1 MISND
6 FLDEERE
13 KLWKE
18 VLSLK
23 DDVALLRVDLDKGT
37 SDYEAEAKQS
47 SRKSSE
53 YRNRSQA
60 AKEAAESALE
70 SIHLNQKYIDALHR
84 KFRGHSDHIDNV
96 LIQCNEATNKFDNF
110 YTKIK
115 DLETLLSKYDDY
127 VSQINDINSYHD
139 QSEETNSKINVL
151 YSAISNHKKEVDEI
165 YLSIFGFEENDEE
178 TGEARFIS
186 GKKQELEKAYSALSS
201 GINEAES
208 NIESLKESTSQSNE
222 EFLNEQ
228 AEKVGEQIEK
238 WDTEHASTTKK
249 IKDLLPDALTTGLSH
264 AFSEKRKS
272 EINSGEKLS
281 RVFGFSIL
289 GLVIVSL
296 IPFGVNAYL
305 LSGGKGLEDVIRDLP
320 RLLTSIIPLY
330 IPLVWLAYSS
340 NKKAN
345 LSKRLV
351 EEYTHK
357 EVLSKTFEGLS
368 SQIESIEEESIS
380 SELRIKLLYNLLEVS
395 AENPGKLIS
404 NYNSSDHPLIDALE
418 TSSKLGE
425 NMRKLDK
432 FPGLAKISELLDKR
446 AKRLL
451 KEQTDNI
458 ADALEAVND

>member
-139 QSEETNSKINVL
+139 QSEETNSQINVL
-151 YSAISNHKKEVDEI
+151 YSAI
-165 YLSIFGFEENDEE
+165 
-178 TGEARFIS
+178 
-186 GKKQELEKAYSALSS
+186 
-201 GINEAES
+201 
-208 NIESLKESTSQSNE
+208 
-222 EFLNEQ
+222 
-228 AEKVGEQIEK
+228 
-238 WDTEHASTTKK
+238 
-249 IKDLLPDALTTGLSH
+249 
-264 AFSEKRKS
+264 
-272 EINSGEKLS
+272 
-281 RVFGFSIL
+281 
-289 GLVIVSL
+289 
-296 IPFGVNAYL
+296 
-305 LSGGKGLEDVIRDLP
+305 
-320 RLLTSIIPLY
+320 
-330 IPLVWLAYSS
+330 
-340 NKKAN
+340 
-345 LSKRLV
+345 
-351 EEYTHK
+351 
-357 EVLSKTFEGLS
+357 
-368 SQIESIEEESIS
+368 
-380 SELRIKLLYNLLEVS
+380 
-395 AENPGKLIS
+395 
-404 NYNSSDHPLIDALE
+404 
-418 TSSKLGE
+418 
-425 NMRKLDK
+425 
-432 FPGLAKISELLDKR
+432 
-446 AKRLL
+446 
-451 KEQTDNI
+451 
-458 ADALEAVND
+458 

>member
-1 MISND
+1 MITND

-23 DDVALLRVDLDKGT
+23 NDVALLRVDLDKGT

-60 AKEAAESALE
+60 AKEAAELALE
-70 SIHLNQKYIDALHR
+70 SIHSNQKYIDALHR
-84 KFRGHSDHIDNV
+84 KLSGNSDYIDNV
-96 LIQCNEATNKFDNF
+96 LIQCNEATNKFDDF
-110 YTKIK
+110 YTKTI
-115 DLETLLSKYDDY
+115 DLENLLLKYDDY

-165 YLSIFGFEENDEE
+165 FFSIFGFEETDEE
-178 TGEARFIS
+178 TGEVRFIS
-186 GKKQELEKAYSALSS
+186 GKKQDLERAYSALSS
-201 GINEAES
+201 GIKEAQS
-208 NIESLKESTSQSNE
+208 SIQSLEESTAQSNE
-222 EFLNEQ
+222 EFLTLK
-228 AEKVGEQIEK
+228 AEEVEEQITK
-238 WDTEHASTTKK
+238 WDAEHASTAKK
-249 IKDLLPDALTTGLSH
+249 IKDLLPDALTTGLSY

-272 EINSGEKLS
+272 EIKSGAKLS
-281 RVFGFSIL
+281 RVFGCSIL

-345 LSKRLV
+345 LSKRLI

-425 NMRKLDK
+425 KIRKLDK

-458 ADALEAVND
+458 TEALEAVND